1 MFYCGFDIINLK
13 KIRNLVYFI
22 AVKKKEPLSDETPSY
37 GPFIKLKR
45 VGKMGNIIN
54 VYKFRTMYPYSEYL
68 QKFIYEKA
76 SLQEG
81 GKFSNDFRITAWG
94 RLFRKLWIDE
104 LPMLINFFK
113 RQLKLVGVRPLS
125 IHYFN
130 LYPEHVKERRIKY
143 KPGLVP
149 PFYVD
154 LPKTFDEIIASEI
167 KYLNAYEKHPI
178 LADTEYFF
186 KACYN
191 IFFNNARSK

>member
-1 MFYCGFDIINLK
+1 LPGLVCWKAWTYASNLSNENLNISENQAMMQQMAAVGTK
-13 KIRNLVYFI
+13 FGEAAAFFEPEILQIPKEKI
-22 AVKKKEPLSDETPSY
+22 E
-37 GPFIKLKR
+37 
-45 VGKMGNIIN
+45 
-54 VYKFRTMYPYSEYL
+54 
-68 QKFIYEKA
+68 KFIYEKA

-125 IHYFN
+125 IHYFS
-130 LYPEHVKERRIKY
+130 LYPDHVKERRIKY

-149 PFYVD
+149 PFYAD
-154 LPKTFDEIIASEI
+154 LPKTFDEIISSEI

-178 LADTEYFF
+178 LTDVKYFF
-186 KACYN
+186 RAAYN
-191 IFFNNARSK
+191 IIFNNARSE